1 MGIVLASHSMSL
13 DGFIAQ
19 PNGKTGPLHDW
30 LTAGDTPSRHAN
42 DFRMSKRSR
51 QFFDGLVD
59 RVGATVAGRR
69 TYDDANG
76 WDGALPFDWPYFIV
90 THRPPDNASEL
101 PFTFV
106 TRGVEYALKMAKEAA
121 GDKDVSVMGGCVSRQ
136 CLTGGLLDEIDIDLV
151 PIVLGEGIPF
161 FDSQHSGGRL
171 RLEQTRV
178 VDAPGVT
185 HLRFRV
191 LR

>member
-19 PNGKTGPLHDW
+19 PNGKAGPLHHW
-30 LTAGDTPSRHAN
+30 LVAGDTPSRHAPS
-42 DFRMSKRSR
+42 FSMSKRSR

-59 RVGATVAGRR
+59 RLGATIAGRR
-69 TYDDANG
+69 TYDDSDG
-76 WDGALPFDWPYFIV
+76 WGGELPFDWPYFIV
-90 THRPPDNASEL
+90 THHVPENAADL

-106 TRGVEYALKMAKEAA
+106 TDGVKHAVELAKKAA
-121 GDKDVSVMGGCVSRQ
+121 GDKDVSVMGGDIVRQ
-136 CLTGGLLDEIDIDLV
+136 CLTAGLLDEIDIDLV
-151 PIVLGEGIPF
+151 PIILGNGVPF
-161 FDSQHSGGRL
+161 FEEPANGRIK
-171 RLEQTRV
+171 LEQTRV